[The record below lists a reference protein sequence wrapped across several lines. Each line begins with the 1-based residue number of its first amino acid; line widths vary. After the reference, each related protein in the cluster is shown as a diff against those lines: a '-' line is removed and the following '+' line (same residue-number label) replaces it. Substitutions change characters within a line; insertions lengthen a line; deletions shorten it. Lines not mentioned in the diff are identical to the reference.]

1 MLFPNTQNGCGG
13 HSTEM
18 ATVLCISHSQHFF
31 STRYLLTLINHR
43 IPAADKLRHFPSDWQ
58 SSARVVHD
66 VSERQATAELCSVL
80 TSNVCSCGENFLTEW
95 TFDEAPQGTHVQ
107 LFFGN
112 TCVS

>member
-1 MLFPNTQNGCGG
+1 MVGVVIPLKWLQCY
-13 HSTEM
+13 
-18 ATVLCISHSQHFF
+18 VYLILRIF

-58 SSARVVHD
+58 SSARVVHE

-80 TSNVCSCGENFLTEW
+80 ISNVCSCGENFLTEW

-107 LFFGN
+107 LFVGN